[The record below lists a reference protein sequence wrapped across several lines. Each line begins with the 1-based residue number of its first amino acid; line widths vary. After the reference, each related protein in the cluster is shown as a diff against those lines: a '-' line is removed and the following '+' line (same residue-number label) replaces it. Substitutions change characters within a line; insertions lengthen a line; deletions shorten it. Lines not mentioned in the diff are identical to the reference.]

1 MREALARYNNQG
13 RATRRRAD
21 LTATIVLLVVHG
33 MLACGTALA
42 LFVSVDTDACA
53 LFHCADQ
60 PFFSA
65 AFGAAVPA
73 AGLVFAA
80 DLAVAVRRITR
91 RKTRVRRAAD
101 RVRCAD
107 RPGFGDLH
115 DDQRSGAGL
124 VRFYTVSGGRAL
136 RGTRAWLVPATDGN
150 SSPGAK

>member
-1 MREALARYNNQG
+1 VPIDDDAMREALASYNNQG

-91 RKTRVRRAAD
+91 RKLAFV
-101 RVRCAD
+101 VPLIGCAVQIA
-107 RPGFGDLH
+107 LALVTYTTI
-115 DDQRSGAGL
+115 SEAGL
-124 VRFYTVSGGRAL
+124 G
-136 RGTRAWLVPATDGN
+136 W
-150 SSPGAK
+150 